1 MPRIV
6 LASASASRRRLLE
19 SAGVKPKIM
28 VSHVDE
34 ESDFFNAM
42 KPADMVIALA
52 ITKAHTIREQI
63 DFPAI
68 IIGCDSTFEFDSQSL
83 GKPATPEIAIERASR
98 VRGNSGLLHTGHCI
112 IDTTKDK
119 EISSIVTTKVTFD
132 NMTDAEI
139 DASFAKAAASGDEE
153 PEMGDFEKAIEI
165 LRKKGQKVAA
175 NRADRDSSEGA
186 AIAKVSTDKTA
197 GVVISLNCETDFV
210 AKNDSFVALA
220 NALADLAINFKS
232 KEAFLV

>member
-6 LASASASRRRLLE
+6 LASASVSRRRLLE
-19 SAGVKPKIM
+19 SAGLKPRII

-34 ESDFFNAM
+34 ETDFFNAM
-42 KPADMVIALA
+42 TPADMVIALA

-98 VRGNSGLLHTGHCI
+98 VRGNTGLLHTGHCI

-132 NMTDAEI
+132 DMTDAEI
-139 DASFAKAAASGDEE
+139 ADYVATGEPLHVAGGFTLDGFSSPFIPSIEGDYTNVVGISMPFVRKAFEQLGYSW
-153 PEMGDFEKAIEI
+153 PEV
-165 LRKKGQKVAA
+165 KVMQ
-175 NRADRDSSEGA
+175 
-186 AIAKVSTDKTA
+186 
-197 GVVISLNCETDFV
+197 
-210 AKNDSFVALA
+210 
-220 NALADLAINFKS
+220 
-232 KEAFLV
+232 

>member
-6 LASASASRRRLLE
+6 LASASVSRRRLLE
-19 SAGVKPKIM
+19 SAGLKPTIM
-28 VSHVDE
+28 VSHVNE
-34 ESDFFNAM
+34 ETDFFNAM

-83 GKPATPEIAIERASR
+83 GKPETPEIAIERASR

-139 DASFAKAAASGDEE
+139 ADYVATGEPLHVAGGFTLDGFSSPFIPSIEGDYTNVVGISMPFVRKAFEQLGYSW
-153 PEMGDFEKAIEI
+153 PEV
-165 LRKKGQKVAA
+165 KVMQ
-175 NRADRDSSEGA
+175 
-186 AIAKVSTDKTA
+186 
-197 GVVISLNCETDFV
+197 
-210 AKNDSFVALA
+210 
-220 NALADLAINFKS
+220 
-232 KEAFLV
+232 

>member
-1 MPRIV
+1 MPTVV
-6 LASASASRRRLLE
+6 LASQSASRRRLLE
-19 SAGVKPKIM
+19 SAGLKPKIM

-34 ESDFFNAM
+34 ETPFFNSLS
-42 KPADMVIALA
+42 PADMVIALA
-52 ITKAHTIREQI
+52 ITKAHTIRDQI
-63 DFPAI
+63 DYPAI

-139 DASFAKAAASGDEE
+139 ADYVATGEPLHVAGGFTLDGFSSPFIPSIEGDYTNVVGISMPFVRKAFEQLGYSW
-153 PEMGDFEKAIEI
+153 PEV
-165 LRKKGQKVAA
+165 KVMQ
-175 NRADRDSSEGA
+175 
-186 AIAKVSTDKTA
+186 
-197 GVVISLNCETDFV
+197 
-210 AKNDSFVALA
+210 
-220 NALADLAINFKS
+220 
-232 KEAFLV
+232 